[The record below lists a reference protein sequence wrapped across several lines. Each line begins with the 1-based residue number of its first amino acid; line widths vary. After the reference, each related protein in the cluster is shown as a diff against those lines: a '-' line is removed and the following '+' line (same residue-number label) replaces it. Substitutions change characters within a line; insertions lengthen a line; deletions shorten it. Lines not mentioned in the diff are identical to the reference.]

1 MLSSLVK
8 RLCPKKTSILP
19 CLFQAKRH
27 KHEIPKHLQSIATEK
42 DPNFAHMVAYYY
54 HAAAKLMESSLIAE
68 LAKKYPKLEAG
79 DVEARVSGILRFM
92 GYVTT
97 CIEVN
102 FPLMNSKSEIEIIT
116 GYRAHHMRQRL
127 PVKGGIRFGMDVEED
142 EVKGLAYLMTF
153 KCSCVN
159 VPFGGAKG
167 GIRID
172 PKKYTDRELQI
183 ITRRYTMELLRRNMI
198 GPGIDVPAPD
208 MNTGER
214 EMNWICDQYLKT
226 FGHNDINALAIVT
239 GKPIHVGGINGRT
252 SATGRGVWKAGD
264 VFMQDKD
271 WMDFVKLSTGWQGK
285 TVIVQGFG
293 NVGSYAAKFV
303 VEAGAKLIGVE
314 ERDISLVNPEGIDPN
329 DLMTYVAAKRSVK
342 GYPKASEKQGSLL
355 GEKCDILMPCA
366 TQKVLNAENADK
378 VQAKII
384 LEGANGPITP
394 SADEI
399 LRKKGILM
407 IPDMYCNAGG
417 VTVSYFEFLKNIN
430 HVSYGKMTTKRDNHV
445 VREIFN
451 SINESLGGKGP
462 TVTPNE
468 HLERLRSSTSEADI
482 VDFGLQT
489 VMETAGQGIKETANE
504 FALCNDLRTAAYIFS
519 IRKIFRALESSG
531 ITQQ

>member
-1 MLSSLVK
+1 MFASMVRNVL
-8 RLCPKKTSILP
+8 PKNAIQWRTFP
-19 CLFQAKRH
+19 TRW
-27 KHEIPKHLQSIATEK
+27 KHEIPKHLQKIPTDK
-42 DPNFAHMVAYYY
+42 DPNFAHMVEYYY
-54 HAAAKLMESSLIAE
+54 HSAAKLMEPSLIME
-68 LAKKYPKLEAG
+68 LTKKYPKLEAKG
-79 DVEARVSGILRFM
+79 IEARVSGLLRFM
-92 GYVTT
+92 GCVST

-102 FPLMNSKSEIEIIT
+102 FPLLRNNSEIEIIT
-116 GYRAHHMRQRL
+116 GYRAHHMKQRL

-153 KCSCVN
+153 KCACVN
-159 VPFGGAKG
+159 LPFGGAKG

-172 PKKYTDRELQI
+172 PSKYTGKELQI

-208 MNTGER
+208 VNTGER

-239 GKPIHVGGINGRT
+239 GKPVHIGGINGRT

-264 VFMQDKD
+264 VFLQDKD
-271 WMDFVKLSTGWQGK
+271 WMDFLKMKTGWEGK

-314 ERDISLVNPEGIDPN
+314 EKDVSLVNPEGINPE
-329 DLMTYVAAKRSVK
+329 DLISYMNEKKTLK
-342 GYPKASEKQGSLL
+342 GFPKATEKQGSLL
-355 GEKCDILMPCA
+355 TEKCDILMPCA
-366 TQKVLNAENADK
+366 IQKVLNAENANK

-384 LEGANGPITP
+384 LEGANGPVTP
-394 SADEI
+394 AADEI

-417 VTVSYFEFLKNIN
+417 ATVSYFEFLKNIN
-430 HVSYGKMTTKRDNHV
+430 HVSYGKMTTKRDNHII
-445 VREIFN
+445 REIFN
-451 SINESLGGKGP
+451 SINESMGGDGP
-462 TVTPNE
+462 QICPNKN
-468 HLERLRSSTSEADI
+468 LEKIRNCTSEADI
-482 VDFGLQT
+482 VDYGLQT
-489 VMETAGQGIKETANE
+489 VMEMAGQGIKEIANE
-504 FALCNDLRTAAYIFS
+504 YALCNDLRTAAYIFS
-519 IRKIFRALESSG
+519 IQKIFRALESSG